1 MILSYP
7 NKMSI
12 DKVLSF
18 TVDKL
23 IEHWNNDT
31 NKLIVGENFSVMKSL
46 IDHHD
51 MRGKVDLVYIDPPF
65 ASDNV
70 FTMSEEHVG
79 TMSNDR
85 NAVVAY
91 TDKLKGFEFLE
102 FLRIRLILIKELMSP
117 NASIYLHTDY
127 KIGHYVKIIMDEVFG
142 EKNFRND
149 ISRIK
154 CNPKNFKRKC
164 YGNIKDM
171 VLFYTKSNKYTWN
184 ESTEPYSEEDIETLF
199 NEVDENGRLYTTSPL
214 HAPGVRN
221 GPTGTAWRG
230 MMPPKG
236 RHWSTDP
243 KILEELDRKGLIQ
256 WSKKGVPRKIMYAD
270 ESDGKKRQDIW
281 EFKDVIHPVYPTEKN
296 NQLLDT
302 IIKASSNKGDLILD
316 CFSGSGTT
324 LKSANDL
331 ERQWLGIERSDTAIP
346 VIQNKMTLSQFDIIK
361 KALD

>member
-1 MILSYP
+1 MYLHYP
-7 NKMSI
+7 NKKSTSDILSI
-12 DKVLSF
+12 KSDNL
-18 TVDKL
+18 VDV
-23 IEHWNNDT
+23 WNENS
-31 NKLIVGENFSVMKSL
+31 NKLIFGENFSVMKSL

-51 MRGKVDLVYIDPPF
+51 MKGKIDLVYIDPPF
-65 ASDNV
+65 ASDNI
-70 FTMSEEHVG
+70 FTISDEHVG

-85 NAVVAY
+85 NATVAY
-91 TDKLKGFEFLE
+91 TDKLVGAEFLE
-102 FLRIRLILIKELMSP
+102 FIRVRLILLKELMAP
-117 NASIYLHTDY
+117 TGSIYLHTDS
-127 KIGHYVKIIMDEVFG
+127 KIGHYLKIIMDEVFG

-164 YGNIKDM
+164 YGNSKDM
-171 VLFYTKSNKYTWN
+171 ILFYTKSNKYTWN
-184 ESTEPYSEEDIETLF
+184 ESTEPYTEQDIEALF

-243 KILEELDRKGLIQ
+243 KILEEWDRKGLIQ

-302 IIKASSNKGDLILD
+302 IIKASSNKGDLVLD

-331 ERQWLGIERSDTAIP
+331 GRRWLGIERSDVAIP
-346 VIQNKMTLSQFDIIK
+346 VIQKKMTLSQFEIIK